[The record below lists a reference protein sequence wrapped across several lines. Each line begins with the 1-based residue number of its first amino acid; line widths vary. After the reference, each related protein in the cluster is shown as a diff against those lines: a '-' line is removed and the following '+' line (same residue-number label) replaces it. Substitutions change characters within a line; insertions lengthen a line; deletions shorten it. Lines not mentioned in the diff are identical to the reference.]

1 MKRIRYTIE
10 IAPKIQYTTES
21 RISYKSRN
29 DTNNNIANIR
39 TSYFVVA
46 NFNGHMGIFTQSN
59 NSLNEIEQ
67 CQNLEE

>member
-10 IAPKIQYTTES
+10 IAPKIHYITKS
-21 RISYKSRN
+21 RISYGRRN

-39 TSYFVVA
+39 TSYFVMT
-46 NFNGHMGIFTQSN
+46 NFTGHMRIFTQSN